1 MKQALIDKGFSP
13 KIAEK
18 IEANTQECC
27 RRAGTE
33 AEVEFENLSSLSA
46 RGLLY
51 SAFIWSESPEG
62 FSYWNSLSLKLREE
76 KNLLKG
82 NQHD

>member
-13 KIAEK
+13 EIAEK

-46 RGLLY
+46 RGL
-51 SAFIWSESPEG
+51 AV
-62 FSYWNSLSLKLREE
+62 
-76 KNLLKG
+76 
-82 NQHD
+82 